1 MLANILVLEDQPPYV
16 DYDHLWKKM
25 ITDLFED
32 FIQFVIPELYER
44 VDWSKKPLSL
54 EQELHKISSGI
65 KKGKRTVDK
74 LFNVH
79 LQNGTD
85 QWILI
90 HVEIQGSTDSDFSKR
105 MFQYYYRIFDKH
117 NKDIVAIALLTDSSR
132 SFHPNKFTQEMF
144 GTKLSYRY
152 NTVKLMSLNQGQL
165 KESKS
170 PIALAL
176 LAGQYL
182 VQSKWKPELRYQYKR
197 ELIKLVLQD
206 ETITRHEKSEVISTL
221 LFFIDKLLAIP
232 DEYTE
237 KLTYEIKI
245 ILKEDDRMSQNWNL
259 ENAPTFKGVFEMI
272 REEGREE
279 GIEKGIEKGKHAK
292 AMEIAKR
299 LLAKGLDVQLI
310 ADTTELPLE
319 EILKL
324 KKNQV

>member
-1 MLANILVLEDQPPYV
+1 MLVLEDRQPYV
-16 DYDHLWKKM
+16 DYDYLWKKM

-32 FIQFVIPELYER
+32 FIQFVIPELYDH

-65 KKGKRTVDK
+65 KKGQRTADK

-79 LQNGTD
+79 LKNGTD

-90 HVEIQGSTDSDFSKR
+90 HIEIQGSKDPDFSKR

-117 NKDIVAIALLTDSSR
+117 NKDIVAIALLTDSNR

-144 GTKLSYRY
+144 GTKLSYKY
-152 NTVKLMSLNQGQL
+152 NSIKLMSLNQEQL
-165 KESKS
+165 KASKS
-170 PIALAL
+170 PIALTL

-182 VQSKWKPELRYQYKR
+182 VQSKWKSELRYQYKR

-221 LFFIDKLLAIP
+221 LFFIDKLLRIP
-232 DEYTE
+232 NEYTQ
-237 KLTYEIKI
+237 KLEYEIQT
-245 ILKEDDRMSQNWNL
+245 ILKEENRMDEKWNL
-259 ENAPTFKGVFEMI
+259 EDAPTFKGVFEALRKEE
-272 REEGREE
+272 REEGRSE
-279 GIEKGIEKGKHAK
+279 GEKAK
-292 AMEIAKR
+292 AIAIAKKM
-299 LLAKGLDVQLI
+299 LLKGLDVQLI